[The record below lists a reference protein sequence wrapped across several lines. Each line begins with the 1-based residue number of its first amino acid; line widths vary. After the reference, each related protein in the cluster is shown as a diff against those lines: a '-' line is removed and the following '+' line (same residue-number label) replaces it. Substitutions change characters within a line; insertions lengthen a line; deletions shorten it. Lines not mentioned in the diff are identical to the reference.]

1 MSVDKPLPGWWIGGR
16 GPAVALM
23 WFVFL
28 GMGQRGIVGF
38 KMVQEL

>member
-1 MSVDKPLPGWWIGGR
+1 MSVYKHLPGWWIGGG
-16 GPAVALM
+16 GPAVASM

-28 GMGQRGIVGF
+28 GVGQTGRVGF